1 MRIDALLSFVPLGAP
16 LSLIGGSGV
25 TVRSNVIDLLGQGQG
40 TAPVNIIGTT
50 TLFGTD
56 QGIGTFRPEL
66 MVALGN
72 LAVLGATSYNFAL
85 QAAPD
90 AGTPTYLPGAWTT
103 LAETGAIPIANLTA
117 NQVVA
122 RFPWLPA
129 FPATLQPRYLS
140 LLMTAVG
147 VPTQGS
153 IAFALV
159 TLVRDD
165 LANKYAAKNF
175 KVA

>member
-16 LSLIGGSGV
+16 LSLIGGSGNA
-25 TVRSNVIDLLGQGQG
+25 VRSGVIDLLGQGQG
-40 TAPVNIIGTT
+40 TAPTNIIGTT
-50 TLFGTD
+50 TTFGTD

-66 MVALGN
+66 MVALGP
-72 LAVLGATSYNFAL
+72 AVLGATSYNFAL

-90 AGTPTYLPGAWTT
+90 AGTPTYLPGTWTT
-103 LAETGAIPIANLTA
+103 LAETGQIPIASLTL

-129 FPATLQPRYLS
+129 FPANLQPRYLS
-140 LLMTAVG
+140 LLMTAIG
-147 VPTQGS
+147 TPTAGT

-165 LANKYAAKNF
+165 QSNRFAAKNY
-175 KVA
+175 KVQ

>member
-16 LSLIGGSGV
+16 LSLIGGNNN
-25 TVRSNVIDLLGQGQG
+25 TVRSNVLDLLGQGQG
-40 TAPVNIIGTT
+40 TAPTNIIGTVT
-50 TLFGTD
+50 NFGTD

-66 MVALGN
+66 MIALGN
-72 LAVLGATSYNFAL
+72 LAVLGATSYNIAL

-90 AGTPTYLPGAWTT
+90 AGTPTWLPGTWTT

-129 FPATLQPRYLS
+129 FPANLQPRYLS
-140 LLMTAVG
+140 LLFTAVG
-147 VPTQGS
+147 TPTQGA

-165 LANKYAAKNF
+165 QANRYAAKNY
-175 KVA
+175 KVS

>member
-40 TAPVNIIGTT
+40 TAPTNIIGTT
-50 TLFGTD
+50 TNFGSD

-66 MVALGN
+66 MVSLGA
-72 LAVLGATSYNFAL
+72 AVLGATSYNFAL

-90 AGTPTYLPGAWTT
+90 AGSPTWLPGTWTT
-103 LAETGAIPIANLTA
+103 LAETGQIAIASLTA

-129 FPATLQPRYLS
+129 FPANLQPRYLS
-140 LLMTAVG
+140 LYMTAIG
-147 VPTQGS
+147 TPTAGN
-153 IAFALV
+153 INFALV

-165 LANKYAAKNF
+165 LANKFAAKNF
-175 KVA
+175 KVS

>member
-16 LSLIGGSGV
+16 LSLIGGNNNS
-25 TVRSNVIDLLGQGQG
+25 VRSGVIDLLGQGQG
-40 TAPVNIIGTT
+40 TPPQNIIGTT
-50 TLFGTD
+50 TNFGTD
-56 QGIGTFRPEL
+56 QGIGMFRPEL

-72 LAVLGATSYNFAL
+72 AAVLGAASYNFAL

-90 AGTPTYLPGAWTT
+90 AGSPTWLPGAWTT
-103 LAETGAIPIANLTA
+103 LGETGQIPIANLTA

-129 FPATLQPRYLS
+129 FPANLQPRYLS

-147 VPTQGS
+147 TPTAGA
-153 IAFALV
+153 INFALV

-165 LANKYAAKNF
+165 QSNKFAAKNY

>member
-16 LSLIGGSGV
+16 LSLIGGNAN

-40 TAPVNIIGTT
+40 TAPTNIIGTVT
-50 TLFGTD
+50 NFGTD

-72 LAVLGATSYNFAL
+72 AVTGATSYNIAL

-90 AGTPTYLPGAWTT
+90 AGTPTWLPGTWTT
-103 LAETGAIPIANLTA
+103 LAETGQIAIASLTA

-129 FPATLQPRYLS
+129 FPANLQPRYLS
-140 LLMTAVG
+140 LLFTAVG
-147 VPTQGS
+147 TPTAGN
-153 IAFALV
+153 INFALV

-165 LANKYAAKNF
+165 LAQKYAAKNY
-175 KVA
+175 KVQ